1 LIGQRQKQNLI
12 SRLTGASDVGQDDQ
26 RIGCTVCG
34 FPGHSARQCFN
45 LVRVKKT
52 KHGNTTA
59 RLLELSSTSSEDD
72 DEDLIKDLTR
82 KREIMSKIAS
92 EQALTK
98 EEIAFLKK
106 QELKELK
113 GKKSKKLSKRKKK
126 NAASS
131 SSSSSSSGS
140 SSDSSSEEE
149 SRKSKRKSKK
159 GSVKKAGPEKP
170 GSSGK
175 KNCEVCL
182 IEKCKYRCP
191 KCRILYCAVN
201 NDFVCYRDHKEKGI
215 CDDRIDK
222 GLHIKPK
229 SKEDEMG
236 IKEKLAMALKRRRKI
251 RKAVRNPN
259 DEQRW

>member
-1 LIGQRQKQNLI
+1 MFWVFFGVLM
-12 SRLTGASDVGQDDQ
+12 
-26 RIGCTVCG
+26 G
-34 FPGHSARQCFN
+34 FLEVFPCNF
-45 LVRVKKT
+45 RVYQF
-52 KHGNTTA
+52 HHFLSITA

-72 DEDLIKDLTR
+72 DEDLIQDLTR

-98 EEIAFLKK
+98 DEIAFLKK

-126 NAASS
+126 AAASS

-159 GSVKKAGPEKP
+159 ASGVKKAGGPEKP

-191 KCRILYCAVN
+191 KCRILYCAAN
-201 NDFVCYRDHKEKGI
+201 NDFVCYSGFEND
-215 CDDRIDK
+215 
-222 GLHIKPK
+222 
-229 SKEDEMG
+229 
-236 IKEKLAMALKRRRKI
+236 
-251 RKAVRNPN
+251 AV
-259 DEQRW
+259 W